1 MFTSAP
7 QPSGQ
12 SSKKMKRTISLVKVC
27 EGVANNYDRI
37 TLERATHSPMG
48 MKKPEVHEVL
58 TRQRNQELEHKHAE
72 QQLENVEQ
80 KRIIAEQEKELQK
93 AWVEKDEIIDELET
107 TKHDLTVL
115 GKTNYTLNQTLNY
128 QMGNSTTMFADETQE
143 VKFQDHERSK
153 FAQIREIIHIQQAKI
168 NVSDSA
174 VDRMKADHEKQKEE
188 SQAIIHA
195 LQFERDELAQQLEE
209 SDQAITEKMRLN
221 KTISEEKAR
230 FENLN
235 EEYQEKVQ
243 DNETLIAKIEG
254 QQVLQQYDYEE
265 KMECLRA
272 DISKR
277 SDKLSYWKK
286 QADKKSEEVNLLSKA
301 LINERELNTE
311 QRASSSRLCRKVSI
325 NNKMLTQRNRKIEA
339 ERNHLQ
345 RELLTSRMEFRDYA
359 EKKKLSSAQKL
370 IAKCLCVL

>member
-1 MFTSAP
+1 MNTSTAP

-12 SSKKMKRTISLVKVC
+12 SSGNMKRRISLVKVC
-27 EGVANNYDRI
+27 EDTMDTYDRI
-37 TLERATHSPMG
+37 TLQQATN
-48 MKKPEVHEVL
+48 EYQVHEVL
-58 TRQRNQELEHKHAE
+58 TRKRNQELEHKNAE
-72 QQLENVEQ
+72 QQLENDAQ
-80 KRIIAEQEKELQK
+80 KRIITEQAEELQK
-93 AWVEKDEIIDELET
+93 TWVEKDKILDELET
-107 TKHDLTVL
+107 TKHDLTEL
-115 GKTNYTLNQTLNY
+115 GKTNYKLNQSLNF

-143 VKFQDHERSK
+143 LNFQHHERSN
-153 FAQIREIIHIQQAKI
+153 FAQIREELNIQTAKI
-168 NVSDSA
+168 DLNENA
-174 VDRMKADHEKQKEE
+174 MKRTKAEHEKQKQE
-188 SQAIIHA
+188 SQAMIHA
-195 LQFERDELAQQLEE
+195 LQSERDELAQQLEE

-254 QQVLQQYDYEE
+254 QQVLQQLAYEA

-301 LINERELNTE
+301 LNNE
-311 QRASSSRLCRKVSI
+311 RASSSLLYRKVSI
-325 NNKMLTQRNRKIEA
+325 NNKILTQKNRKIEA
-339 ERNHLQ
+339 ERQELQ

>member
-1 MFTSAP
+1 MHTSAP

-12 SSKKMKRTISLVKVC
+12 SSQKMKRRISLVQVC
-27 EGVANNYDRI
+27 EATRDHHDRVI
-37 TLERATHSPMG
+37 LERATHSPMG
-48 MKKPEVHEVL
+48 MRKPEVHEVL

-80 KRIIAEQEKELQK
+80 KRIITEQAKELQK
-93 AWVEKDEIIDELET
+93 AWVEKDEILDELET

-143 VKFQDHERSK
+143 VNFQDHERSK

-174 VDRMKADHEKQKEE
+174 VDRMKADHEKQKQE
-188 SQAIIHA
+188 SRAIIHA

-254 QQVLQQYDYEE
+254 QQVLQQFDYEE
-265 KMECLRA
+265 KMECLKA

-339 ERNHLQ
+339 ERQELQ